1 VGLGARGGVSA
12 ALRLHIGFRLME
24 IALKVLVVL
33 HFIGLASLL
42 GGFLVQMSTSPKVV
56 NNAMFHGVLTQLV
69 TGVLLVGVLESMKEP
84 GETLN
89 MAKITTK
96 LVVLLVITAL
106 VVANRK
112 KESVS
117 TGIWAAIGLLTI
129 ANVVIA
135 VFW

>member
-1 VGLGARGGVSA
+1 MSA

>member
-1 VGLGARGGVSA
+1 
-12 ALRLHIGFRLME
+12 ME
-24 IALKVLVVL
+24 TLEKVLVVL

-42 GGFLVQMSTSPKVV
+42 GGFLVQVSSSTKVV
-56 NNAMFHGVLTQLV
+56 NNAMFHGVLLQLA
-69 TGVLLVGVLESMKEP
+69 TGVLLVGVLESMKEE

-96 LVVLLVITAL
+96 LVILLVITAL
-106 VVANRK
+106 VVLNRK

-117 TGIWAAIGLLTI
+117 TAVWAAIGGLTLVNI
-129 ANVVIA
+129 AIA